1 MALSLR
7 FLLALA
13 STIVL
18 TVRAQTTTATS
29 TTPEAC
35 QSSIAP
41 RHGSPSV
48 MPGFRVEVVANG
60 LRDPRSIMFD
70 SEGSLLVVEQ
80 AHGVSRLR
88 LTGDGPCVKVAG
100 DVQRVIEDVSLNH
113 GIALSEDGRTLYASS
128 HSNVWAWDYDASQ
141 GRNTSNPRSIVQ
153 GMGDDEGHTTRTLLL
168 SQKVPDL
175 LLVSRGSVGNIDL
188 QTLDVTTGVSTIKA
202 FNVTNATDTGHDHA
216 SSGLLL
222 GWGLRNSVG
231 VAEDPVSGG
240 IYSVENSVDNI
251 ERSGDT
257 INENNPGEELNYHGY
272 LNGTDS
278 PMQGGNYGYPSC
290 FAAWNVTE
298 IPEFEGTVG
307 SQFAIGDQNATVNDT
322 FCQEDRV
329 APRLTFSAHMA
340 PLDIKF
346 NPNGTAAWVTMHGS
360 WNREEPIGYKLSFVQ
375 FNGAGAPT
383 ALANSPTAAVDIV
396 SNAILS
402 DCPGACFRP
411 VGLAWDTQGRLY
423 FSSDSTGEIYVVTR
437 NDGSGVADVSRAV
450 NNDGTPPTP
459 SSAPAPTST
468 AAGARSY
475 RVGSGGYW
483 VAGVA
488 AVGAMVNYE

>member
-1 MALSLR
+1 MALGLKH
-7 FLLALA
+7 LLALA
-13 STIVL
+13 SSAVL
-18 TVRAQTTTATS
+18 TAKAQTTTS
-29 TTPEAC
+29 TNTPPRAC

-41 RHGSPSV
+41 QHASPSV
-48 MPGFRVEVVANG
+48 LAGFRVEVVANG
-60 LRDPRSIMFD
+60 LRDPRGILFD
-70 SEGSLLVVEQ
+70 SEGGLLVVEQ
-80 AHGVSRLR
+80 AHGISRLR
-88 LTGDGPCVKVAG
+88 LTGDGPCVSVAG
-100 DVQRVIEDVSLNH
+100 DVQRVIEDESLNH

-141 GRNTSNPRSIVQ
+141 GRNTSNPRNIVQ

-168 SQKVPDL
+168 SKKVPDL

-188 QTLDVTTGVSTIKA
+188 QTLDITTGVSTIKA
-202 FNVTNATDTGHDHA
+202 FNVTNATDSGHDHA

-251 ERSGDT
+251 QRSGKT

-272 LNGTDS
+272 LNGTES
-278 PMQGGNYGYPSC
+278 PTQGRNYGYPSC

-298 IPEFEGTVG
+298 IPDFEGTVG
-307 SQFAIGDQNATVNDT
+307 SQFAIGNQNATVNDT
-322 FCQEDRV
+322 FCQGDRV
-329 APRLTFSAHMA
+329 APRITFDAHMA

-346 NPNGTAAWVTMHGS
+346 NPNGTGAWVTMHGS

-383 ALANSPTAAVDIV
+383 ALANSQTAAVDIV
-396 SNAILS
+396 SNARLS

-423 FSSDSTGEIYVVTR
+423 MSSDSTGEIYVVTR
-437 NDGSGVADVSRAV
+437 DDGSGVADVSRAV
-450 NNDGTPPTP
+450 NGDGTQPTP

-468 AAGARSY
+468 AAGIRSF

-483 VAGVA
+483 VAGAA
-488 AVGAMVNYE
+488 AVGAMANYE